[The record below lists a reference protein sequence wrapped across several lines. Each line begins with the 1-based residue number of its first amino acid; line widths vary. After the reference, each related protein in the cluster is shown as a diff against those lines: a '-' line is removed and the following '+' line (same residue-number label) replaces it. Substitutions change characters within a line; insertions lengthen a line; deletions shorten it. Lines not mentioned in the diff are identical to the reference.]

1 MKNMEKNTAR
11 RSIALPGELVDELRA
26 VGPPELRD
34 NFNRLVTFILVDF
47 TKRQKAY
54 QFETAMAQMARDP
67 AIQEVCYELSQ
78 EFMEAEDDGL

>member
-1 MKNMEKNTAR
+1 MKNMEKNTVR

-54 QFETAMAQMARDP
+54 QFAP
-67 AIQEVCYELSQ
+67 FLNLYLKSWIELHY
-78 EFMEAEDDGL
+78 MVW